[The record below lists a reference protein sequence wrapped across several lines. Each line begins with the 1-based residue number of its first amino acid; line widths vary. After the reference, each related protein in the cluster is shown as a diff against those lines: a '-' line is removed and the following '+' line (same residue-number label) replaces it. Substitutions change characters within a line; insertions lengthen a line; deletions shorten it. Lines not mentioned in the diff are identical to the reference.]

1 MLQLS
6 RFPIKTS
13 KDAQKVSDNRST
25 SLLLQAGFI
34 RQEMAGAYNYLPLGL
49 IVLKNIEN
57 VVREEMNSV
66 GAQEILMTS
75 LGNKESWLKTG
86 RWDTVDVLFKLPASG
101 NKEYALNPTHE
112 EVVTPLIGEFIQ
124 SYKDLDSMSVYQFQ
138 TKFRNEARA
147 KSGLLRGREFLM
159 KDLYSFHKNLDDLDV
174 YFEEVRQAYVRVF
187 NRLGIGQDTLYAFA
201 SGGAFSKYSYEFQ
214 TKLEIG
220 EDNIYV
226 CSDCGQAH
234 NDEIVE
240 GVFSCVNC
248 KSAKYE
254 IVKTS
259 EVGNIFK
266 LGTKFSSSFGLNYL
280 DEKNST
286 NEVVMGCYGIG
297 ISRLMG
303 VIAEYM
309 MDEKGLVWPESIAP
323 ASHYIIVIG
332 EDNLEKAITLAK
344 EIETK
349 GGNVIIDDRTGK
361 VGFGQKANDAD
372 LLGIPNRII
381 ISPKTLEQ
389 GGYELKGRK
398 ENEGK
403 IIKI

>member
-25 SLLLQAGFI
+25 SLLLQAWFI
-34 RQEMAGAYNYLPLGL
+34 RQEMAWAYNYLPLWL
-49 IVLKNIEN
+49 RVLKNIEN
-57 VVREEMNSV
+57 IVREEMNSIW
-66 GAQEILMTS
+66 AQEILMTS
-75 LGNKESWLKTG
+75 LWNKESWLKTG

-112 EVVTPLIGEFIQ
+112 EVVTPLMWEFIQ

-147 KSGLLRGREFLM
+147 KSGLLRWREFLM
-159 KDLYSFHKNLDDLDV
+159 KDLYSFHKNLDDLDI

-187 NRLGIGQDTLYAFA
+187 DRLGIGQDTLYAFA
-201 SGGAFSKYSYEFQ
+201 SGWAFSKYSYEFQ

-240 GVFSCVNC
+240 EQFQCVNC

-280 DEKNST
+280 DENNKQ
-286 NEVVMGCYGIG
+286 NEVVMWCYGIW
-297 ISRLMG
+297 ISRLMW

-309 MDEKGLVWPESIAP
+309 MDEKWLVWPESIAP
-323 ASHYIIVIG
+323 ASHYIIVIW
-332 EDNLEKAITLAK
+332 EDNLEKAISLAK

-349 GGNVIIDDRTGK
+349 WWNVIIDDRIGK
-361 VGFGQKANDAD
+361 VWFGQKANDAD
-372 LLGIPNRII
+372 LFGIPNRII

-389 GGYELKGRK
+389 GGYELKKRS
-398 ENEGK
+398 ENEGI

>member
-6 RFPIKTS
+6 KFPIKTL
-13 KDAQKVSDNRST
+13 KDAPKVSDNRST
-25 SLLLQAGFI
+25 SLLLQAWFI
-34 RQEMAGAYNYLPLGL
+34 RQEMAGAYNYLPLWL
-49 IVLKNIEN
+49 RVLKNIEN
-57 VVREEMNSV
+57 VVREEMNSIW
-66 GAQEILMTS
+66 AQEILMTS
-75 LGNKESWLKTG
+75 LWNKESWLKTG

-112 EVVTPLIGEFIQ
+112 EVVTPLMGEFIQ

-147 KSGLLRGREFLM
+147 KSGLLRWREFLM
-159 KDLYSFHKNLDDLDV
+159 KDLYSFHKNLDDLDA
-174 YFEEVRQAYVRVF
+174 YFDEVKEAYVRVF
-187 NRLGIGQDTLYAFA
+187 DRLGIGQDTLYAFA
-201 SGGAFSKYSYEFQ
+201 SGWAFSKYSYEFQ
-214 TKLEIG
+214 TKLGIG

-240 GVFSCVNC
+240 EKFQCVNC
-248 KSAKYE
+248 KSDKYE
-254 IVKTS
+254 VVKTS

-280 DEKNST
+280 DENNAK

-297 ISRLMG
+297 ISRLMW

-309 MDEKGLVWPESIAP
+309 MDDKGLVWPESIAP

-332 EDNLEKAITLAK
+332 EDNLEKAISLAK

-349 GGNVIIDDRTGK
+349 WWNVIIDDRSGK
-361 VGFGQKANDAD
+361 VWFGQKANDAD

-389 GGYELKGRK
+389 GWYELKKRS

-403 IIKI
+403 IIKL

>member
-25 SLLLQAGFI
+25 SLLLQAWFI
-34 RQEMAGAYNYLPLGL
+34 RQEMAGAYNYLPLWL

-66 GAQEILMTS
+66 WAQEILMTS
-75 LGNKESWLKTG
+75 LWNKESWLKTW

-147 KSGLLRGREFLM
+147 KSGLLRWREFLM

-187 NRLGIGQDTLYAFA
+187 NRLWIGQDTLYAFA
-201 SGGAFSKYSYEFQ
+201 SGWAFSKYSYEFQ

-240 GVFSCVNC
+240 WVFSCVNC

-286 NEVVMGCYGIG
+286 NEVVMGCYGIW
-297 ISRLMG
+297 ISRLMW

-323 ASHYIIVIG
+323 ASHYIIVIW

-349 GGNVIIDDRTGK
+349 WWNVIIDDRTGK
-361 VGFGQKANDAD
+361 VWFGQKANDAD